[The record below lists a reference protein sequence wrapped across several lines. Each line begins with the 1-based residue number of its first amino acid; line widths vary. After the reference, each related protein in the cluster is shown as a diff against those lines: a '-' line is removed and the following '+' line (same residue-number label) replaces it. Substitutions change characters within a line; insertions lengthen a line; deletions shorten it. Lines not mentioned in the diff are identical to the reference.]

1 MYSGYERAFEQ
12 LGSWS
17 FGNYFA
23 GNVVVFGVDN
33 ISLSHTDNHKNN
45 LLLLGEEPTDY
56 VNGSVGSAEQK
67 FHINFRKEKTHF
79 F

>member
-1 MYSGYERAFEQ
+1 MLLFGDNKKEFETNKV
-12 LGSWS
+12 LLMST
-17 FGNYFA
+17 
-23 GNVVVFGVDN
+23 
-33 ISLSHTDNHKNN
+33 IN